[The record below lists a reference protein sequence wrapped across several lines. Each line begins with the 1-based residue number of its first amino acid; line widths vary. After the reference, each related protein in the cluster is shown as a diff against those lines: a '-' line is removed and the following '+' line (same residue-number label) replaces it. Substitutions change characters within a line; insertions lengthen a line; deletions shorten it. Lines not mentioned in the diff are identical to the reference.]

1 MLQHSVTAQK
11 VVQLPL
17 TFFKVTFWRIK
28 LQKGR
33 QKWPETMD
41 ALCNITLRGGGG
53 QMRTWQPNYRY
64 ISRLHTRITR
74 VKETNIK
81 RKSNMMFHANVYHT
95 LALERPLTQ
104 LIKALRLNK

>member
-33 QKWPETMD
+33 QKWPEKMD
-41 ALCNITLRGGGG
+41 ALCNITLRGGG
-53 QMRTWQPNYRY
+53 
-64 ISRLHTRITR
+64 
-74 VKETNIK
+74 
-81 RKSNMMFHANVYHT
+81 ANEK
-95 LALERPLTQ
+95 LATQ
-104 LIKALRLNK
+104 LSLHLKASYPDNQGKRD